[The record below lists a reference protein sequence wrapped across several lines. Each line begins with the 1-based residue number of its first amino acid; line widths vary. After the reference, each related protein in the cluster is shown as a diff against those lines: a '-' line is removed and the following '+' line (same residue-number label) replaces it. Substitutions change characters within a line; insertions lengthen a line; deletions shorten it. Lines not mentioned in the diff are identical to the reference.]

1 MARAFIS
8 YKNGAEPDEGLA
20 EYFAQNL
27 MQKNHRIFIDKKIE
41 IGQEW
46 PTVIKQELEQ
56 AEALIVLLS
65 EHAITSEMI
74 IEEVAI
80 AHQLKKQRGT
90 PIILPVRLAYIGDLP
105 YDLGA
110 MLGRIQY
117 AFWAKA
123 GDEVNILERMHQAL
137 VTNQPFQE
145 KPTDPQNEQTIA
157 LATDGNET
165 QPDKKLISPLPA
177 FDPRWL
183 EKLDSPGGAI
193 RLQSPFYIE
202 RQVDKRTKDLI
213 LKDGLTLRIKGSR
226 QMGKSSILARLY
238 QHARDQHRPV
248 LYIDF
253 QRFDDQHLQDIEI
266 FLRHLAEL
274 IAYKLQTT
282 RSPDHYWQTP
292 LGPKDKLTE
301 FLSSEILVH
310 AATPLVLLLDEVDR
324 LFDFAHCRDDFFGLL
339 RSWHNNRAFEPLWD
353 KLNLVL
359 AYSTEAFMFI
369 ADLNQSPFNIGEA
382 FEVNDLDHAEVEE
395 LNRRHGSPLKT
406 EALDDMMELLHGH
419 PFLTRK
425 AFYDVVTEK
434 LSFPILLNRATD
446 DDGPFGD
453 HLRRYLWH
461 FNAQPEVSLA
471 MKAVIQNQACPTDQL
486 FYQLRSA
493 GLVLGNNRNH
503 VKPRC
508 GLYARYFARHL

>member
-1 MARAFIS
+1 MARVFIS

-20 EYFAQNL
+20 DYFAQNL
-27 MQKNHRIFIDKKIE
+27 VQKNHQVFIDRKIE

-46 PTVIKQELEQ
+46 PTVIKHELEQ

-74 IEEVAI
+74 IEEVTI

-90 PIILPVRLAYIGDLP
+90 PIILPVRLAYTGDLP

-117 AFWAKA
+117 AFWTKV
-123 GDEVNILERMHQAL
+123 GDEVNILERLHQAL

-145 KPTDPQNEQTIA
+145 EPPERQNEPTIA

-193 RLQSPFYIE
+193 RLQSPFYISIFSVLTINIS
-202 RQVDKRTKDLI
+202 R
-213 LKDGLTLRIKGSR
+213 TLR
-226 QMGKSSILARLY
+226 
-238 QHARDQHRPV
+238 
-248 LYIDF
+248 F
-253 QRFDDQHLQDIEI
+253 
-266 FLRHLAEL
+266 FLRHLADL
-274 IAYKLQTT
+274 IAYKLKTK
-282 RSPDHYWQTP
+282 RPPDHYWQTP

-310 AATPLVLLLDEVDR
+310 AAAPLILLLDEVDR

-339 RSWHNNRAFEPLWD
+339 RSWHNNRAFDPLWD
-353 KLNLVL
+353 KLSLVL

-395 LNRRHGSPLKT
+395 LNRRHGSPLKA
-406 EALDDMMELLHGH
+406 EELDDMMELLHGH

-493 GLVLGNNRNH
+493 GLVLGNNRNN